1 MVDAWVSIHG
11 RGVTNPAPIL
21 PSFDPARIEALAV
34 PEDLLWRISTHLR
47 VLAGLLLSGEVRAEV
62 AADQAAVFALLTE
75 APHAP
80 V

>member
-1 MVDAWVSIHG
+1 MVDRATIAAMLSEITRLRSLRPPV
-11 RGVTNPAPIL
+11 APIT
-21 PSFDPARIEALAV
+21 LAV